1 MSENGQ
7 PTGGTAPENRR
18 QPVPIDDYLGQWFGS
33 AIDEYDLPTQA
44 EMTETLL
51 RTIGSTGRAMG
62 VRFIPDDVPTEVV
75 NEVRARKVIRALKSA
90 REDRNLTVAAVGERC
105 GIDKSGISRFE
116 NDTSDPRLSTLLR
129 YAGAVGVDLTIHI
142 NGKNVS
148 DYIPLPWA
156 PQYINA
162 ELLKGM
168 PSNPF
173 TLRSP
178 HPDTYGD
185 KSIEPQETNNEHS

>member
-7 PTGGTAPENRR
+7 PADGAAPENRR
-18 QPVPIDDYLGQWFGS
+18 LPVPINDYLGQWFGS
-33 AIDEYDLPTQA
+33 TINEYDLPTQA
-44 EMTETLL
+44 EMTQTLL
-51 RTIGSTGRAMG
+51 RTIGSTGRAMS
-62 VRFIPDDVPTEVV
+62 VHFVPDDVPTEVV

-90 REDRNLTVAAVGERC
+90 REDQNLTVAVVGERC

-156 PQYINA
+156 PQKITA
-162 ELLKGM
+162 DLLEGM
-168 PSNPF
+168 PCNPF

-178 HPDTYGD
+178 HPDSYGD
-185 KSIEPQETNNEHS
+185 TSIEPQETNSEHS